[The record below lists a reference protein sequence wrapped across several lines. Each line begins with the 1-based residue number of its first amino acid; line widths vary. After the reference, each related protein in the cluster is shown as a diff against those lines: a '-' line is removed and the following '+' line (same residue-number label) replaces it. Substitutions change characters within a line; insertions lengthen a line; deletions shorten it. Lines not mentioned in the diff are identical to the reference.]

1 MTERYVVRPDA
12 SGFSV
17 VDLWTGERAVIAM
30 TPQSEMSKED
40 ADHTAEMLNTRARRG
55 DRTVLQ

>member
-1 MTERYVVRPDA
+1 MTDRYIVRPDA
-12 SGFSV
+12 SGFSI
-17 VDLWTGERAVIAM
+17 VDLWTGELAVIAM
-30 TPQSEMSKED
+30 TAQSEMSKED

>member
-1 MTERYVVRPDA
+1 MTDRYIVRPDA
-12 SGFSV
+12 SGYSV

-40 ADHTAEMLNTRARRG
+40 AEHTAAMLNTRARRG
-55 DRTVLQ
+55 DRTVRQ

>member
-1 MTERYVVRPDA
+1 MRDRYIVRPDA

-30 TPQSEMSKED
+30 TPQGEMSKED

-55 DRTVLQ
+55 DRSVLQ